1 MAPNAFSSY
10 NTSELNRTIS
20 ALNDTKLTLTFKLNL
35 LRPLAS
41 SSPTH
46 LATFDD
52 LVDRLVDTG
61 SQIWGLEE
69 QNKNKESGANTG
81 DDHED
86 VRKALKSAMVLVGT
100 LDTLGEEV
108 MRLKFALEGV
118 EKAAV
123 SIGKNTLKTAGAA
136 SSQGGAAGGS
146 QSIAKAA
153 TATSLQEDIAIGASP
168 NPADPATAT
177 HEEQRLP
184 KSMLPLEGAQEIV
197 GFGNNVPSPPGPRNL
212 ASVGRTSSQ
221 NIPAAASTNR
231 QTPAAKKQKLNHA
244 SDDQSAASASEPAK
258 VKQELAVSKQAK
270 VPNWA
275 PEGYYY
281 VKAHFRRKPKRKI
294 KQEEAEEEKE
304 VEQPASVEIVHL
316 DGV

>member
-35 LRPLAS
+35 LRSSAS

-81 DDHED
+81 DNHED
-86 VRKALKSAMVLVGT
+86 VRKALKSVMVLVGT

-118 EKAAV
+118 EKAALG
-123 SIGKNTLKTAGAA
+123 SGNNT
-136 SSQGGAAGGS
+136 
-146 QSIAKAA
+146 AKAA
-153 TATSLQEDIAIGASP
+153 TAASNQGGAVGASS
-168 NPADPATAT
+168 NLAASAAST
-177 HEEQRLP
+177 HEEQKLLKFTVRAI
-184 KSMLPLEGAQEIV
+184 SEVSIA
-197 GFGNNVPSPPGPRNL
+197 L
-212 ASVGRTSSQ
+212 AY
-221 NIPAAASTNR
+221 
-231 QTPAAKKQKLNHA
+231 H
-244 SDDQSAASASEPAK
+244 ASAS
-258 VKQELAVSKQAK
+258 S
-270 VPNWA
+270 
-275 PEGYYY
+275 G
-281 VKAHFRRKPKRKI
+281 RC
-294 KQEEAEEEKE
+294 
-304 VEQPASVEIVHL
+304 SG
-316 DGV
+316 D

>member
-10 NTSELNRTIS
+10 NTSELNRIIS

-35 LRPLAS
+35 LRSSAS

-86 VRKALKSAMVLVGT
+86 VRKTLKSAMVLVGT

-108 MRLKFALEGV
+108 MRLKFALEEV

-136 SSQGGAAGGS
+136 SSQGGAASGS

-184 KSMLPLEGAQEIV
+184 KSMVRAISEVSIA
-197 GFGNNVPSPPGPRNL
+197 L
-212 ASVGRTSSQ
+212 AY
-221 NIPAAASTNR
+221 
-231 QTPAAKKQKLNHA
+231 H
-244 SDDQSAASASEPAK
+244 ASASSGRCSGDCWIWQQRSGTTWTTQSC
-258 VKQELAVSKQAK
+258 VCW
-270 VPNWA
+270 PN
-275 PEGYYY
+275 
-281 VKAHFRRKPKRKI
+281 I
-294 KQEEAEEEKE
+294 
-304 VEQPASVEIVHL
+304 
-316 DGV
+316 